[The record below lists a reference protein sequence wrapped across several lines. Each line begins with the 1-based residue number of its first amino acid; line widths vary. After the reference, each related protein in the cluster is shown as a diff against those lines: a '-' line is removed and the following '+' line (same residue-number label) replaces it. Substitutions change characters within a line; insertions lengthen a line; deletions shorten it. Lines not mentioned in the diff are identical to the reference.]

1 MRIASVCNYSLRWHF
16 LVKCASSTIN
26 RGWFNM
32 SLVILWHNPTFYSPG
47 ARTVRRPH
55 RIFYFFQF
63 LSRPKGFWDGGLWYF
78 FKKLTLSHMELL
90 LLLIKLCSSVKQM
103 VGTQQHK
110 RIPPVILFWHHV
122 GTILY
127 ATFAFSSI
135 IHLIC
140 PPPPPIKFCMS
151 IVFNF
156 SWDGCNTQEKWK
168 TKVMQNFGSF
178 GSCSEAKSPL
188 VRFPDPK
195 QY

>member
-16 LVKCASSTIN
+16 LVKCASSTTN
-26 RGWFNM
+26 RGCFNM
-32 SLVILWHNPTFYSPG
+32 SLVILCHNPSFYSPG

-55 RIFYFFQF
+55 RIFYVFQF
-63 LSRPKGFWDGGLWYF
+63 LSRPKGFWDWCLWYF

-90 LLLIKLCSSVKQM
+90 LLLIKWCSSVKQM

-110 RIPPVILFWHHV
+110 HIPPVILFWHHI
-122 GTILY
+122 GPIRHLR
-127 ATFAFSSI
+127 TFHNSPN
-135 IHLIC
+135 LPT
-140 PPPPPIKFCMS
+140 PPPLRKKNLHEHC
-151 IVFNF
+151 FNF

-168 TKVMQNFGSF
+168 TKAMQYFGSF
-178 GSCSEAKSPL
+178 SSCSEEKSPM